1 MKYIRELKNIPT
13 SPHLG
18 AFYGDTWLSSDYD
31 GNSSYENCVSYV
43 VFDNEAEL
51 EKWLHDRMFPSC
63 GAAKTDHLVVRV
75 APAQVE
81 TQIKLKVN

>member
-1 MKYIRELKNIPT
+1 MKYIRELKYIPKG
-13 SPHLG
+13 PHLG
-18 AFYGDTWLSSDYD
+18 AFYGDSHLSSDYD
-31 GNSSYENCVSYV
+31 GNSSYESCVSYV

-51 EKWLHDRMFPSC
+51 EKWLRDRLFPAY
-63 GAAKTDHLVVRV
+63 GTTKTDHIVVRV